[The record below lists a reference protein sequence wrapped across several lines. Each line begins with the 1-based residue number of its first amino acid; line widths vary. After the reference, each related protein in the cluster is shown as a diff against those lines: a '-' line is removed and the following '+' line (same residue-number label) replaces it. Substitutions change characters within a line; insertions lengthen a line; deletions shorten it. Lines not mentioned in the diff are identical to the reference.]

1 MELRKDPITRS
12 WVITGDQPDASHYTQ
27 SVCLFCPESA
37 NPPQVISSMASVSY
51 GPWSARAV
59 VHPEGMYRVE
69 GDPGRRGIGLYDMM
83 RAVGAHEVIVENSRH
98 DRHLWTASDAEIEQF
113 LLLCANRIQDLKND
127 HRFKY
132 VSVFKD
138 YGALAGQEF
147 DHPTSQIVATTFVP
161 RRVLYEL
168 RAAREHYTQK
178 ERCVFCDILSQELN
192 NRERVIEIRGDYVA
206 LCPYA
211 PRVPYETWI
220 MPTVHNAHFERTA
233 TSRPGALHDCAAL
246 LRRTLNRIR
255 SITDSFHL
263 VLHTAPNT
271 LHKSKVLNY
280 WRTIDEDYH
289 WHIEILPI
297 LPGKSKS
304 YTFKEVYFTPVMS
317 ETAATRLREANPDY
331 TATSM

>member
-12 WVITGDQPDASHYTQ
+12 WVITGDAPEAGRQTQPF
-27 SVCLFCPESA
+27 CLFCPES
-37 NPPQVISSMASVSY
+37 PQQPQVISTMASVNY

-59 VHPEGMYRVE
+59 VHPDPLYRVE
-69 GDPGRRGIGLYDMM
+69 GDPARRGLGLYDNMQS
-83 RAVGAHEVIVENSRH
+83 VGAHEVIVENARH
-98 DRHLWTASDAEIEQF
+98 DRHLWIASDAEIEQF
-113 LLLCANRIQDLKND
+113 LLLCAHRIQDLKND
-127 HRFKY
+127 FRFKY
-132 VSVFKD
+132 VTVSKD
-138 YGALAGQEF
+138 YGTIAGQEF

-168 RAAREHYTQK
+168 RSAREHYSEK
-178 ERCVFCDILSQELN
+178 ERCVFCDILAQELQH
-192 NRERVIEIRGDYVA
+192 RERIIEVRGDYVA
-206 LCPYA
+206 CNPYA

-220 MPTVHNAHFERTA
+220 MPTVHSAHFERTA
-233 TSRPGALHDCAAL
+233 SARPGVLGDCAAL

-280 WRTIDEDYH
+280 WRTIDDDYH

-297 LPGKSKS
+297 LPGKAKS
-304 YTFKEVYFTPVMS
+304 YTFKEVYFTPVTS
-317 ETAATRLREANPDY
+317 ESAAARLREAPTEY